1 LKKRL
6 KSLIKIALLYGGY
19 SREREISIKSGKA
32 VEKAL
37 SQLGYNYKVF
47 DIIERD
53 KFIKEILEYK
63 PDLAFIV
70 LHGKG
75 GEDGTIQAILE
86 FLGISYTGSDMK
98 TSVIAMDKVLTKMYL
113 ENFGIPTPDW
123 IFFTEEK
130 EALNYRPDFPVVV
143 KAPTEGSSIGV
154 YIVNNQQEYENA
166 VKEVFDLDDKV
177 LVEKFIKGRELT
189 VSILDDEVFDIVEVV
204 VSEGFYDFN
213 NKYITGKTQYICPAQ
228 LDEDV
233 YKSIQ
238 SLGHKVYKLLNCK
251 GPARVDIILE
261 NDKNPYVLEVNT
273 IPGMTEFSLLPK
285 AALTRGITFNQLVEK
300 IIKNSL
306 KR

>member
-1 LKKRL
+1 LKERL

-37 SQLGYNYKVF
+37 NQLGYTYKVF

-86 FLGISYTGSDMK
+86 FLGIPYTGSDMK
-98 TSVIAMDKVLTKMYL
+98 TSVIVMDKVLTKMYL
-113 ENFGIPTPDW
+113 KNFGIPTPDW

-130 EALNYRPDFPVVV
+130 EALNYRPDFPAVV

-166 VKEVFDLDDKV
+166 VKEVFNLDDKV

-238 SLGHKVYKLLNCK
+238 NLGHKVYKLLNCK

-261 NDKNPYVLEVNT
+261 NDNNPYVLEVNT

-285 AALTRGITFNQLVEK
+285 AALARGITFNQLVEK

>member
-1 LKKRL
+1 LKERL
-6 KSLIKIALLYGGY
+6 KSLTKIALLYGGY

-86 FLGISYTGSDMK
+86 FLGIPYTGSDMK

-113 ENFGIPTPDW
+113 KNFGIPTPDW

-177 LVEKFIKGRELT
+177 LIEKFIKGRELT

-238 SLGHKVYKLLNCK
+238 GLGHQVYKLLNCK

-261 NDKNPYVLEVNT
+261 NDNNPYVLEVNT

-285 AALTRGITFNQLVEK
+285 AASARGITFNQLVEK

>member
-1 LKKRL
+1 MT
-6 KSLIKIALLYGGY
+6 KIALLYGGY

-37 SQLGYNYKVF
+37 SQLGYTYKVF

-86 FLGISYTGSDMK
+86 FLGIPYTGSDMK

-113 ENFGIPTPDW
+113 KNFGIPTPDW

-130 EALNYRPDFPVVV
+130 EALNYRLDFPLVV

-177 LVEKFIKGRELT
+177 LIEKFIKGRELT

-228 LDEDV
+228 LDKDV

-238 SLGHKVYKLLNCK
+238 GLGHKVYKLLNCK
-251 GPARVDIILE
+251 GPARVDIILG
-261 NDKNPYVLEVNT
+261 NDNNPYVLEVNT

-285 AALTRGITFNQLVEK
+285 AASAKGITFNQLVEK

>member
-1 LKKRL
+1 LKERL
-6 KSLIKIALLYGGY
+6 KSLTKIALLYGGY

-37 SQLGYNYKVF
+37 NQLGYTYKVF

-86 FLGISYTGSDMK
+86 FLDIPYTGSDMK

-113 ENFGIPTPDW
+113 KNFGIPTPDW

-130 EALNYRPDFPVVV
+130 EALNYRPDFPAVV

-233 YKSIQ
+233 YKNIQ
-238 SLGHKVYKLLNCK
+238 DLGHKVYKLLNCK

-261 NDKNPYVLEVNT
+261 NDNNPYVLEVNT

-285 AALTRGITFNQLVEK
+285 AALAKGITFNQLVEK

>member
-1 LKKRL
+1 MC
-6 KSLIKIALLYGGY
+6 I
-19 SREREISIKSGKA
+19 
-32 VEKAL
+32 
-37 SQLGYNYKVF
+37 
-47 DIIERD
+47 RD
-53 KFIKEILEYK
+53 RYK

-86 FLGISYTGSDMK
+86 FLGIPYTGSDMK

-113 ENFGIPTPDW
+113 KNFDIPTPDW

-130 EALNYRPDFPVVV
+130 EALNYRPDFPAVV

-166 VKEVFDLDDKV
+166 VKEVFNLDDKV
-177 LVEKFIKGRELT
+177 LIEKFIKGRELT
-189 VSILDDEVFDIVEVV
+189 VSILDDEVIDIVEVV

-213 NKYITGKTQYICPAQ
+213 NKYITGKTRYICPAQ

-233 YKSIQ
+233 YKNVQ
-238 SLGHKVYKLLNCK
+238 GLGHKVYKLLNCK

-285 AALTRGITFNQLVEK
+285 AASARGITFNQLVEK

-306 KR
+306 K

>member
-1 LKKRL
+1 LKERL

-37 SQLGYNYKVF
+37 NQLGYTYKVF
-47 DIIERD
+47 DIVERD

-86 FLGISYTGSDMK
+86 FLGIPYTGSDMK

-113 ENFGIPTPDW
+113 KNFDIPTPDW

-154 YIVNNQQEYENA
+154 YVVNNQQEYENA
-166 VKEVFDLDDKV
+166 VKEVFNLDDKV

-238 SLGHKVYKLLNCK
+238 SLGHNVYKLLNCK

-261 NDKNPYVLEVNT
+261 NDNNPYVLEVNT

-285 AALTRGITFNQLVEK
+285 AALARGITFNKLVEK

>member
-1 LKKRL
+1 LT
-6 KSLIKIALLYGGY
+6 KIALLYGGY

-37 SQLGYNYKVF
+37 NQLGYDYKVF

-86 FLGISYTGSDMK
+86 FLGIPYTGSDMK

-113 ENFGIPTPDW
+113 KNFGIPTPDW

-130 EALNYRPDFPVVV
+130 EALSYRPDFPVVV

-177 LVEKFIKGRELT
+177 LIEKFIKGRELT

-238 SLGHKVYKLLNCK
+238 GLGYKVYKLLNCK

-261 NDKNPYVLEVNT
+261 NNNNPYVLEVNT

-285 AALTRGITFNQLVEK
+285 AALARGITFNQLVEK
-300 IIKNSL
+300 VIKNSL